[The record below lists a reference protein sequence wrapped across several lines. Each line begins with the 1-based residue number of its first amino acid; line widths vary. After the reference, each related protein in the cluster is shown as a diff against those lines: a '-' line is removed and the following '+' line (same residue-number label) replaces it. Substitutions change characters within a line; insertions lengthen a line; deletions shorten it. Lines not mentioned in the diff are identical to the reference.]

1 MKSETFI
8 SPFAKKSLMSL
19 KKSIKKNDEWKL
31 TKRELR
37 ERNTTLKSDM
47 ESMTEIST
55 KLNSQSNL
63 KSKAEFKNNKERKK
77 KRKRKRRLR
86 RCFITQRLSKKCTG
100 QKFLKR
106 KEEKL
111 KLIELNLK
119 TKTKS
124 SGLQANLET
133 IVMKDHQVQT
143 KESINLL
150 IGKTWETQWSLQQ
163 KKWEND
169 LSLSKSTT

>member
-1 MKSETFI
+1 
-8 SPFAKKSLMSL
+8 
-19 KKSIKKNDEWKL
+19 
-31 TKRELR
+31 
-37 ERNTTLKSDM
+37 M

-63 KSKAEFKNNKERKK
+63 KSKAEFKNNRERKK
-77 KRKRKRRLR
+77 KRKKKRRLR
-86 RCFITQRLSKKCTG
+86 RCFTMQRLSKKCTG

-111 KLIELNLK
+111 KLIELNFK

-124 SGLQANLET
+124 SGLQVNLET
-133 IVMKDHQVQT
+133 IVMKDHLAQI

-150 IGKTWETQWSLQQ
+150 IGKT
-163 KKWEND
+163 
-169 LSLSKSTT
+169 